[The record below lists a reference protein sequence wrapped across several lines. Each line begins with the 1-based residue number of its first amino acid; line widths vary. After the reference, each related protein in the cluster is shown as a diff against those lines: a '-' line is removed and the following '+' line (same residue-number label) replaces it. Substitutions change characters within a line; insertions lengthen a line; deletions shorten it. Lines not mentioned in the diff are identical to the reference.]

1 MTSLSICLQA
11 SAAITSLSE
20 ASSESED
27 EKHEP
32 VDKNVTDLVNMEK
45 IFVTGVLDEL
55 KICFSSNHSVGF
67 ELLFKYYFASSFIF
81 LVLELITNYQ

>member
-20 ASSESED
+20 GSSESED

-32 VDKNVTDLVNMEK
+32 VDKNVTDLVNIEK
-45 IFVTGVLDEL
+45 IFVTGVLGEL
-55 KICFSSNHSVGF
+55 KISFSSNHSVGF
-67 ELLFKYYFASSFIF
+67 EFLFKYYFS
-81 LVLELITNYQ
+81 